1 MRTAA
6 LGAAT
11 LMMLTA
17 CGGQETGS
25 NGTSAEDAQLTLVTG
40 VYPLEWLA
48 TEIGGDRVAVSQL
61 TEPGAE
67 PHDLELTGRQIGEV
81 SQADIAFYVP
91 GLQPAVDEAV
101 EQEASGNALD
111 VSETVDL
118 LPAEETQGGDDHDH
132 GHDHGDEGHDH
143 GDESGD
149 EGHDHGPDDPHFW
162 LDTERMDEVATA
174 LAERMGEVDPEGAD
188 SYEANAE
195 QASQTLTAIDE
206 EYEQNLA
213 SCDQRDVVV
222 GHTAFTYLTEAHGLE
237 QVGLSGVDPDTEP
250 SPAQIAEISDIVEE
264 RDIDTIFT
272 EPLMPAGTTD
282 TIAGET
288 GAEVE
293 VLDPLEG
300 VTEDSPGDDYPSIMR
315 GNLETLTG
323 ALGCD

>member
-1 MRTAA
+1 MRTVV

-11 LMMLTA
+11 LMTLTA
-17 CGGQETGS
+17 CGGQETGA
-25 NGTSAEDAQLTLVTG
+25 NGVSPEDAQLTLVTG

-48 TEIGGDRVAVSQL
+48 TEIGGDRVSVSQL

-67 PHDLELTGRQIGEV
+67 PHDLELTGRQIGEI
-81 SQADIAFYVP
+81 SQADIAFYVT

-101 EQEASGNALD
+101 EQEASGNALE
-111 VSETVDL
+111 VSEIVDL
-118 LPAEETQGGDDHDH
+118 LPVEETQGDDDHDH
-132 GHDHGDEGHDH
+132 EHDHE
-143 GDESGD
+143 DESGD
-149 EGHDHGPDDPHFW
+149 DGHDHGPHDPHFW
-162 LDTERMDEVATA
+162 LDTERMDEAANA
-174 LAERMGEVDPEGAD
+174 LAERMSETDPEGAD

-195 QASQTLTAIDE
+195 QVSRTLSDIDE

-222 GHTAFTYLTEAHGLE
+222 GHTAFTYLTEAHDLE

-250 SPAQIAEISDIVEE
+250 SPAQIAEISDIVDE
-264 RDIDTIFT
+264 RGIDTIFT

-282 TIAGET
+282 TIAEET

-315 GNLETLTG
+315 GNLEALTG
-323 ALGCD
+323 ALGCE

>member
-11 LMMLTA
+11 LMTLTA
-17 CGGQETGS
+17 CGGQETGA
-25 NGTSAEDAQLTLVTG
+25 NGVSPEDAQLTLVTG

-48 TEIGGDRVAVSQL
+48 TEIGGDRVSVSQL
-61 TEPGAE
+61 TDPGAE

-81 SQADIAFYVP
+81 SQADIAFYVT

-111 VSETVDL
+111 VSEIVDL
-118 LPAEETQGGDDHDH
+118 LPVEETQGDDDH
-132 GHDHGDEGHDH
+132 E
-143 GDESGD
+143 DESGD

-162 LDTERMDEVATA
+162 LDTERMDEAATA
-174 LAERMGEVDPEGAD
+174 LAERMSEVDPEGAD
-188 SYEANAE
+188 SYQANAE
-195 QASQTLTAIDE
+195 QVSQTLTAIDE

-237 QVGLSGVDPDTEP
+237 QVGLSGVDPETEP
-250 SPAQIAEISDIVEE
+250 SPAQIAEISDIVDE
-264 RDIDTIFT
+264 RGIDTIFT
-272 EPLMPAGTTD
+272 EPLMPDGTTD
-282 TIAGET
+282 TIAEET

-300 VTEDSPGDDYPSIMR
+300 VTEDSPGDDYPSIMH
-315 GNLETLTG
+315 GNLEALTG

>member
-11 LMMLTA
+11 LMTLTA
-17 CGGQETGS
+17 CGGQETS
-25 NGTSAEDAQLTLVTG
+25 ANGVSPEDAQLTLVTG

-48 TEIGGDRVAVSQL
+48 TEVGGDRVSVSQL
-61 TEPGAE
+61 TDPGAE

-81 SQADIAFYVP
+81 SQADIAFYVT

-111 VSETVDL
+111 MSETVDL
-118 LPAEETQGGDDHDH
+118 LPIEETQGDHDH
-132 GHDHGDEGHDH
+132 DHDHEHEG
-143 GDESGD
+143 GE
-149 EGHDHGPDDPHFW
+149 HDHGPHDPHFW
-162 LDTERMDEVATA
+162 LDTERMDEAATA
-174 LAERMGEVDPEGAD
+174 LAERMGEADPEGAD
-188 SYEANAE
+188 DYEANAE
-195 QASQTLTAIDE
+195 RVSQTLATIDE
-206 EYEQNLA
+206 EYEQSLA
-213 SCDQRDVVV
+213 SCDQRDIVV
-222 GHTAFTYLTEAHGLE
+222 GHTAFTYLAEAHDLE

-250 SPAQIAEISDIVEE
+250 SPAQIAEISDIVDE
-264 RDIDTIFT
+264 RGIDTIFT
-272 EPLMPAGTTD
+272 EPLMPDGTAD
-282 TIAGET
+282 TISDET

-315 GNLETLTG
+315 GNLDALTG

>member
-11 LMMLTA
+11 LMTLTA
-17 CGGQETGS
+17 CGGQGTGA
-25 NGTSAEDAQLTLVTG
+25 NGVSPEDAQLTLVTG

-48 TEIGGDRVAVSQL
+48 TEIGGDRVSVSQL

-81 SQADIAFYVP
+81 SQADIAFYVT

-101 EQEASGNALD
+101 EQEASDNALD
-111 VSETVDL
+111 VSEVVDL
-118 LPAEETQGGDDHDH
+118 LPAEETQGEHDH
-132 GHDHGDEGHDH
+132 EDGDE
-143 GDESGD
+143 
-149 EGHDHGPDDPHFW
+149 HDHGPHDPHFW
-162 LDTERMDEVATA
+162 LDTERMDEAATA
-174 LAERMGEVDPEGAD
+174 LAERMSEVDPEGAD
-188 SYEANAE
+188 SYEADAE
-195 QASQTLTAIDE
+195 QVSQTLSALNE
-206 EYEQNLA
+206 EYEQGLD

-237 QVGLSGVDPDTEP
+237 QVGLSGVDPESEP
-250 SPAQIAEISDIVEE
+250 SPAQIAEISDIVDE
-264 RDIDTIFT
+264 RGIDTVFT
-272 EPLMPAGTTD
+272 EPLMPDATTD

-288 GAEVE
+288 GAEVK

-315 GNLETLTG
+315 GNLDALTD
-323 ALGCD
+323 ALGCS

>member
-11 LMMLTA
+11 LMTLTA
-17 CGGQETGS
+17 CGGQETGA
-25 NGTSAEDAQLTLVTG
+25 NGVSPEDAQLTLVTS

-48 TEIGGDRVAVSQL
+48 TEIGGDRVSVNQL

-81 SQADIAFYVP
+81 SEADIAFYVT

-111 VSETVDL
+111 VSDIVDL
-118 LPAEETQGGDDHDH
+118 LPIEETQGDHDH
-132 GHDHGDEGHDH
+132 DHEHEDESEGAGHDHGDH
-143 GDESGD
+143 
-149 EGHDHGPDDPHFW
+149 DPHFW
-162 LDTERMDEVATA
+162 LDTERMNEAASA
-174 LAERMGEVDPEGAD
+174 LAERMSEVDPEGAD
-188 SYEANAE
+188 GYEANAE
-195 QASQTLTAIDE
+195 QVSRTLTTLAE
-206 EYEQNLA
+206 EYEENLA
-213 SCDQRDVVV
+213 SCEHRDVVV
-222 GHTAFTYLTEAHGLE
+222 GHTAFTYLTEAHDLE
-237 QVGLSGVDPDTEP
+237 QVGLSGVDPDSEP
-250 SPAQIAEISDIVEE
+250 SPSQIAEISDIVDE
-264 RDIDTIFT
+264 RGINTIFT

-315 GNLETLTG
+315 GNLEALTG
-323 ALGCD
+323 ALECG